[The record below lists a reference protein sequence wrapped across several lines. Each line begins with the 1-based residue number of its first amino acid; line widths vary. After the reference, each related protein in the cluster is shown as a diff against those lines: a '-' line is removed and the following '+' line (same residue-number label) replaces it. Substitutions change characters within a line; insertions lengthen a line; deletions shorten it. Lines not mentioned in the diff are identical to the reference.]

1 VGWQDKSVSDS
12 GLTIETAMH
21 GRTDAASA
29 PQVAITH
36 AARQVY
42 PDKWDQQG
50 RRRRVL
56 RRGGAVDAAGAGGP
70 AAVAAARKALRRAAS
85 LKRGPWD
92 GIGTLQQSLPKL

>member
-12 GLTIETAMH
+12 VLTVETAMH
-21 GRTDAASA
+21 GRDAASA

-85 LKRGPWD
+85 LKRDPWD
-92 GIGTLQQSLPKL
+92 GIGTLQPSLPKL